1 MSEGEGSHRVTFV
14 RGGGIFVDETTSD
27 RWKVSKKAPHPTR
40 QTLIGAAQECLDRLP
55 WDQVTVDLVLE
66 RCGVSRSSLYHHF
79 EDFQDLLEQATA
91 EAISEGTRQAI
102 AMFGTFI
109 ESSDSAEDFRRQVF
123 EFGRTIQARERAPYR
138 MRRLS
143 ALAATDRNERY
154 RLTVAR
160 DQRLLDQAYQE
171 LIEAAQ
177 AKGWIAP
184 DVDARAM
191 SLFVQAYTLGRVL
204 DDISNEPIE
213 DGRWN
218 DLVEVLL
225 DRYLFRHL
233 G

>member
-1 MSEGEGSHRVTFV
+1 MG
-14 RGGGIFVDETTSD
+14 ETTSD
-27 RWKVSKKAPHPTR
+27 RRKAAKKPPHPTR
-40 QTLIGAAQECLDRLP
+40 QALIGAARDCLDRLP
-55 WDQVTVDLVLE
+55 WDQVTVDLVLDS
-66 RCGVSRSSLYHHF
+66 CGVSRSSLYHHF

-102 AMFGTFI
+102 AMFGTLI
-109 ESSDSAEDFRRQVF
+109 DSSDSPQEFRRRVF
-123 EFGRTIQARERAPYR
+123 DFGRTVQSRERAPYR

-160 DQRLLDQAYQE
+160 DQQLLDEAYQE

-177 AKGWIAP
+177 AKGWVAP
-184 DVDARAM
+184 EVDARAT
-191 SLFVQAYTLGRVL
+191 SLFIQAYTLGRVL
-204 DDISNEPIE
+204 DDISNEPID

-218 DLVEVLL
+218 DLVEALL

>member
-1 MSEGEGSHRVTFV
+1 MGEATSE
-14 RGGGIFVDETTSD
+14 
-27 RWKVSKKAPHPTR
+27 RWKVAKKPPHPTR
-40 QTLIGAAQECLDRLP
+40 QTLIAAARECLDRLP
-55 WDQVTVDLVLE
+55 WDQVTVDLVLDL
-66 RCGVSRSSLYHHF
+66 CDVSRSSLYHHF

-91 EAISEGTRQAI
+91 EAISEGTRLAI
-102 AMFGTFI
+102 ATFATFI
-109 ESSDSAEDFRRQVF
+109 DSSDSPEDFRRRVF
-123 EFGRTIQARERAPYR
+123 DFGRTVQSRVRAPYR

-160 DQRLLDQAYQE
+160 DQQFLDEAYQE

-184 DVDARAM
+184 DVDARAT
-191 SLFVQAYTLGRVL
+191 SLIIQAYTLGRVL
-204 DDISNEPIE
+204 DDISNEPID

-218 DLVEVLL
+218 DLIETLL